1 MVDLGILLSWFP
13 CIFLFFFTFLFFFYK
28 TNKSASTSTSILPK
42 SYPLIVSCFT
52 ILANRDRHNQ
62 WAEEVLAVCPTNTY
76 VLRYPGTCM
85 VFTAYPENVKHI
97 VKSHFSNYPKGAVLK
112 NILSDFFG
120 NGNVNADGDRWKF
133 QRQLLLSHE
142 FNPTSLRKFFEEVVK
157 VEIFQRLIHV
167 LSMAAENNSE
177 LDLQDIFQRFAFDT
191 ICKKA
196 FGYDPSYFSPSR
208 EETEFTAA
216 FEDANR
222 ITSER
227 VGHVIPLVW
236 KLKRFLNIGSGK
248 ILKQAIAT
256 IRESIRKIVRQKK
269 HELKEK
275 SFLETTDVISRIVK
289 DHNVDEEL
297 LIDISIN
304 FIVGGLDTISAAL
317 TWFFWLVCSNPEV
330 ETEIL
335 KEINQTAEE
344 PGYDDVK
351 DMVYIHA
358 SLCETMRLY
367 PPVPVESKEAASDD
381 ILADGTIITK
391 GMMVLYSSYA
401 MGRMENLWG
410 SDWNEFKPG
419 RWLERKN
426 VTGKLI
432 FVGKD
437 PYTYPVFHAGPRICL
452 GKEMA
457 FLEIKMVAAEILRR
471 FKVVPVAKGDDFAPV
486 FVSYVTAKMKDGF
499 PVKIEKRTT

>member
-1 MVDLGILLSWFP
+1 
-13 CIFLFFFTFLFFFYK
+13 
-28 TNKSASTSTSILPK
+28 
-42 SYPLIVSCFT
+42 
-52 ILANRDRHNQ
+52 
-62 WAEEVLAVCPTNTY
+62 
-76 VLRYPGTCM
+76 M

-97 VKSHFSNYPKGAVLK
+97 AKSHFSDYPKGAVLK

-120 NGNVNADGDRWKF
+120 NGNVNADGDNWKF
-133 QRQLLLSHE
+133 QRQILRHE
-142 FNPTSLRKFFEEVVK
+142 FNPTSL
-157 VEIFQRLIHV
+157 H
-167 LSMAAENNSE
+167 
-177 LDLQDIFQRFAFDT
+177 IFQRFAFDT

-196 FGYDPSYFSPSR
+196 FGYDPSYLSPSL
-208 EETEFTAA
+208 EETEFAGA
-216 FEDANR
+216 FANANK

-275 SFLETTDVISRIVK
+275 YFLEATDDLISRIVK
-289 DHNVDEEL
+289 DNNLDEEL
-297 LIDISIN
+297 VIDIAIN
-304 FIVGGLDTISAAL
+304 FIVGGQDTISAAL
-317 TWFFWLVCSNPEV
+317 TWFFWLVSSNPEV
-330 ETEIL
+330 EIEIL
-335 KEINQTAEE
+335 KEIKQTAEE
-344 PGYDDVK
+344 PGYEDLK

-367 PPVPVESKEAASDD
+367 PPVPVESKEAAGDD
-381 ILADGTIITK
+381 ILPDGTIIKK

-410 SDWNEFKPG
+410 PDWNVFKPG

-426 VTGKLI
+426 VTGKSS

-452 GKEMA
+452 GKELG
-457 FLEIKMVAAEILRR
+457 FLEMKMVAVEILRR
-471 FKVVPVAKGDDFAPV
+471 FKVVPAANGDDSAPV
-486 FVSYVTAKMKDGF
+486 FVSYGTAKMKGGF
-499 PVKIEKRTT
+499 PIKIEKRTT

>member
-13 CIFLFFFTFLFFFYK
+13 YIFLFFFTFLFFFLN
-28 TNKSASTSTSILPK
+28 TNKSSSSILPK
-42 SYPLIVSCFT
+42 SYPLVGSTFAL
-52 ILANRDRHNQ
+52 LANRDRHNQ
-62 WAEEVLAVCPTNTY
+62 WATEILTVCPTNTY
-76 VLRYPGTCM
+76 VLRYLGGCM
-85 VFTAYPENVKHI
+85 VFTANPENVKHI
-97 VKSHFSNYPKGAVLK
+97 AKSHFSNYPKGAVLK

-120 NGNVNADGDRWKF
+120 NGNVNADGDSWKF
-133 QRQLLLSHE
+133 QRQILSHE

-157 VEIFQRLIHV
+157 VEIFHRLIPV
-167 LSMAAENNSE
+167 LSMAAEKNCE
-177 LDLQDIFQRFAFDT
+177 HDLQDIFQRFAFDT

-196 FGYDPSYFSPSR
+196 FGYDPSYLSPSL
-208 EETEFTAA
+208 EETEFAVA

-275 SFLETTDVISRIVK
+275 SFLEATDDLISRIVK
-289 DHNVDEEL
+289 DHNLDEEL
-297 LIDISIN
+297 VIDIAIN

-317 TWFFWLVCSNPEV
+317 TWFFWLVSSNPEV
-330 ETEIL
+330 GIEIL
-335 KEINQTAEE
+335 KEIKQTAEE
-344 PGYDDVK
+344 PGYDDLK

-381 ILADGTIITK
+381 ILPDGTIIKK

-401 MGRMENLWG
+401 MGRMQNLWG
-410 SDWNEFKPG
+410 PDWNEFKPG

-426 VTGKLI
+426 VTGKLS

-457 FLEIKMVAAEILRR
+457 FLEMKMVAVEILRR
-471 FKVVPVAKGDDFAPV
+471 FKVVPPANGDDFAPV
-486 FVSYVTAKMKDGF
+486 FVSYVTAKMKGGF